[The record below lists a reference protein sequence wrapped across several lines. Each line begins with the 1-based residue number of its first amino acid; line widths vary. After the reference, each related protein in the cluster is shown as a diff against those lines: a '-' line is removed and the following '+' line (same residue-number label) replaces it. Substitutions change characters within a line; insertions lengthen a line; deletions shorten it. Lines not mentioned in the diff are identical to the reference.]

1 MVFVLGE
8 CGIVA
13 QISDPITDANISE
26 YYISSFYSDH
36 TLVGYFY
43 MNLNSLYFIII
54 VMCALFIYNSRFLQV

>member
-43 MNLNSLYFIII
+43 MNLNSLYFII
-54 VMCALFIYNSRFLQV
+54 VMYALFIHNSRFLQV